1 MYKASQWVLISRS
14 HAIELVRLARQ
25 LEQQQL
31 SGQQQQHH
39 HQHQQQQQHQTHQ
52 ATSSSSL
59 SSPPS
64 SSSPS
69 FCEFNEI
76 FKPFVKV
83 SASDE
88 MFFPTYLSYLGYLVD
103 NNKDDRGIINSIS
116 RDDRKRGGNN
126 VSMVDIRNQNNTN
139 IITTTTTSSTTPPT
153 TTNTTS
159 PSVICKHITYCDWS
173 NSTKNPHTFL
183 INSTNNF
190 PTSIAITAKYKGK
203 MIFLRKIK
211 FPLHDNNNDKNN
223 DNNNYSKKYN
233 HQEHSRNSEMTTN
246 NDDHK
251 VLNEVQISFLKEW
264 LSCLLSDEISNKSN
278 NDDDEDSNDYR
289 SNRMKKEVRI
299 VAANNN
305 EVNNLSRWIQLA
317 NKILYCQ
324 SKNDRYSNYN
334 NVDDDDAV
342 VAASSVSGRRYD
354 DNHYRDDRCNNTDYN
369 DNMMK
374 KKRKHQ

>member
-1 MYKASQWVLISRS
+1 MKTKKSR
-14 HAIELVRLARQ
+14 
-25 LEQQQL
+25 
-31 SGQQQQHH
+31 
-39 HQHQQQQQHQTHQ
+39 
-52 ATSSSSL
+52 
-59 SSPPS
+59 
-64 SSSPS
+64 
-69 FCEFNEI
+69 
-76 FKPFVKV
+76 
-83 SASDE
+83 
-88 MFFPTYLSYLGYLVD
+88 
-103 NNKDDRGIINSIS
+103 NKIKYS
-116 RDDRKRGGNN
+116 K
-126 VSMVDIRNQNNTN
+126 TTTT
-139 IITTTTTSSTTPPT
+139 TTTTTSTTTSTTTTTTTNTTTT

-173 NSTKNPHTFL
+173 NSTKNPHTFI

-190 PTSIAITAKYKGK
+190 PTSIAITAKCKGK

-211 FPLHDNNNDKNN
+211 FPLHDKSN
-223 DNNNYSKKYN
+223 DNNNYCKKYN

-278 NDDDEDSNDYR
+278 NDDDEDNNDYR
-289 SNRMKKEVRI
+289 SNRMKKEVRII

-317 NKILYCQ
+317 NKILYHQ
-324 SKNDRYSNYN
+324 STNDRYSNHN
-334 NVDDDDAV
+334 NVDDDDDAV
-342 VAASSVSGRRYD
+342 VAASSISGRRYD

>member
-1 MYKASQWVLISRS
+1 V
-14 HAIELVRLARQ
+14 H
-25 LEQQQL
+25 
-31 SGQQQQHH
+31 
-39 HQHQQQQQHQTHQ
+39 
-52 ATSSSSL
+52 
-59 SSPPS
+59 
-64 SSSPS
+64 
-69 FCEFNEI
+69 
-76 FKPFVKV
+76 
-83 SASDE
+83 
-88 MFFPTYLSYLGYLVD
+88 
-103 NNKDDRGIINSIS
+103 NNKEDRGIINSIS

-126 VSMVDIRNQNNTN
+126 VSMVDITNQNNTN
-139 IITTTTTSSTTPPT
+139 IITTTTTSSTTPT
-153 TTNTTS
+153 TTTTTTTTTF

-190 PTSIAITAKYKGK
+190 PTSIAITAKYKGN
-203 MIFLRKIK
+203 MIFLRKIR
-211 FPLHDNNNDKNN
+211 FPLHDKNNDKNN

-233 HQEHSRNSEMTTN
+233 HQEHSRNSKMTTN

-251 VLNEVQISFLKEW
+251 VLNEVQLSFLKEW

-278 NDDDEDSNDYR
+278 NNDDEDNNDYR
-289 SNRMKKEVRI
+289 SNSNNNNRMKKEVRII

-317 NKILYCQ
+317 NKLLYHQ
-324 SKNDRYSNYN
+324 STNDRYSNHN
-334 NVDDDDAV
+334 NVDAV
-342 VAASSVSGRRYD
+342 VVASSVSGRRYD

>member
-14 HAIELVRLARQ
+14 HAIELVGLARK
-25 LEQQQL
+25 LEQQQQL
-31 SGQQQQHH
+31 SGQQQ
-39 HQHQQQQQHQTHQ
+39 HQQTQQT
-52 ATSSSSL
+52 TSSSSSL
-59 SSPPS
+59 
-64 SSSPS
+64 SSPS

-103 NNKDDRGIINSIS
+103 NNKEDRRIINSIS
-116 RDDRKRGGNN
+116 RDDRKGGNN
-126 VSMVDIRNQNNTN
+126 ASMVDIKNQNNTN
-139 IITTTTTSSTTPPT
+139 IITTSSTTTTTTTTITTTTTTTTT

-173 NSTKNPHTFL
+173 NSTKNPHTFI

-211 FPLHDNNNDKNN
+211 FPLYDNNNDKNN

-233 HQEHSRNSEMTTN
+233 HQEHSRNSEMATN

-278 NDDDEDSNDYR
+278 DEDEDNDYR
-289 SNRMKKEVRI
+289 SNSNNNNRIKKEVRI
-299 VAANNN
+299 VAANNI

-317 NKILYCQ
+317 NKILYYQ
-324 SKNDRYSNYN
+324 SKNDLYSNHN
-334 NVDDDDAV
+334 NVA
-342 VAASSVSGRRYD
+342 AASSVKGRRYD

-369 DNMMK
+369 HNMMK
-374 KKRKHQ
+374 KKQKHQ